1 MSVASIEQ
9 LRELIAFKQGFS
21 QKEHFATSLLSGGI
35 PKGAITQIFGY
46 GKTEATVQFLRDNP
60 EQRVAWIEVDF
71 ELNPVGILQR
81 DVNLTRILFTEAGE
95 HLMWAALQAL
105 KSQLFSIVVLRTKS
119 LHEKDLRKLQ
129 LAAEKANSSVI
140 LLSEEFSP
148 SWPISLVV
156 KPHPC
161 RNGTDQKILE
171 LEVLRQR

>member
-9 LRELIAFKQGFS
+9 LRELIAFKQGFA
-21 QKEHFATSLLSGGI
+21 QREKFETSLLHAGI

-60 EQRVAWIEVDF
+60 NERVAWIEVDF

-81 DVNLTRILFTEAGE
+81 EVNLTRILFTEAGD

-105 KSQLFSIVVLRTKS
+105 KSQLFSIVVLKTRG
-119 LHEKDLRKLQ
+119 LNEKDLRKLQ
-129 LAAEKANSSVI
+129 LAAEKSNASVI

-161 RNGTDQKILE
+161 RSGTDQKILE